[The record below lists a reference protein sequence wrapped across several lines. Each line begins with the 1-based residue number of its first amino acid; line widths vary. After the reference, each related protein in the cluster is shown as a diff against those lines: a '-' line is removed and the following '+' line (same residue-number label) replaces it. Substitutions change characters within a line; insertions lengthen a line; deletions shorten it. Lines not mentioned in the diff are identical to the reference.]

1 VTPPEGA
8 RRGRRTALLL
18 EASTGVLVAVLAG
31 WLALSGWRF
40 YTVYLL
46 PEARTIPTATATA
59 VPDPVAA
66 REQARKMRLVLD
78 HVGAGIALK
87 ATNQRQGAIEE
98 FQQALA
104 LDPDNVDARQNLV
117 ELGALPASAAP
128 PAPTPT
134 PPVLP
139 TVTPRF

>member
-1 VTPPEGA
+1 MTPPPGA
-8 RRGRRTALLL
+8 RKGRPTDLLL
-18 EASTGVLVAVLAG
+18 EATTGLLVAVLAG
-31 WLALSGWRF
+31 WLALAGWRF

-46 PEARTIPTATATA
+46 PEARTIPTATPTA

-78 HVGAGIALK
+78 HLGAGIALK

-104 LDPDNVDARQNLV
+104 LDPDNTDARQNLV
-117 ELGALPASAAP
+117 ELGALPPSAAP
-128 PAPTPT
+128 PPATPT

-139 TVTPRF
+139 TVTPRI

>member
-1 VTPPEGA
+1 VTVPDGP

-18 EASTGVLVAVLAG
+18 EATTGVLVAVLAG

-46 PEARTIPTATATA
+46 PEARTIPTATPTA

-104 LDPDNVDARQNLV
+104 LDPDNADARQNLV
-117 ELGALPASAAP
+117 ELGALPAAAAP
-128 PAPTPT
+128 PPATPT